1 MNGNVNKHRLV
12 LVKISLFEF
21 YLKKKEKKIVKNIAK
36 KLSKIVQKSC
46 QKLLD
51 WSIMR
56 LLASCTPTYN
66 PRAVT
71 PNITLQSLLSFSR
84 GKSHLHSDLL
94 SCIFSYL
101 FGT

>member
-21 YLKKKEKKIVKNIAK
+21 YLKKRKK
-36 KLSKIVQKSC
+36 KLSKTLLKNYQKLSKNLKSC

-51 WSIMR
+51 WSITK

-66 PRAVT
+66 PRALT
-71 PNITLQSLLSFSR
+71 PNITL
-84 GKSHLHSDLL
+84 
-94 SCIFSYL
+94 
-101 FGT
+101 